1 MKANSLLNTAWQ
13 ETQKGYA
20 IVFERPW
27 PAWLSGL
34 FIAFLALIIF
44 MWWNTWG
51 VAGGYAN
58 WGEWLYY
65 SLGIYSEAPSKTPW
79 LNGMSVSNIGIVVG
93 ALASALLSR
102 QFRINTAPKLEY
114 VKGVGGG
121 VLMGIGAALA
131 AGCNVGGFYCAM
143 GMLDLGGVMMMVGL
157 FGGAYLGLRYLLWE
171 MENLPQKT
179 MAATPKPRKDRNRL
193 KAIIGLIT
201 IAAVFI
207 AFQAYSSAGQ
217 TQIGGLL
224 FFGFLIGLVM
234 HRGRFCFANAFRE
247 PFMTGDSRMMRAVLL
262 SLMVYAL
269 GTAVIKWSYI
279 QPPGAG
285 VYHPF
290 WIGSLAGG
298 LIFGV
303 GMLLAG
309 GCASGTLW
317 RAGEGHV
324 KLWLALIG
332 FMASN
337 SPAGRAIEAAGL
349 RESLGRGVFIPE
361 VFTWQGTMILLYFI
375 CLSLIL
381 LLLWNE
387 RTEKF
392 VAF

>member
-1 MKANSLLNTAWQ
+1 
-13 ETQKGYA
+13 
-20 IVFERPW
+20 
-27 PAWLSGL
+27 
-34 FIAFLALIIF
+34 
-44 MWWNTWG
+44 
-51 VAGGYAN
+51 
-58 WGEWLYY
+58 
-65 SLGIYSEAPSKTPW
+65 
-79 LNGMSVSNIGIVVG
+79 
-93 ALASALLSR
+93 
-102 QFRINTAPKLEY
+102 
-114 VKGVGGG
+114 
-121 VLMGIGAALA
+121 
-131 AGCNVGGFYCAM
+131 
-143 GMLDLGGVMMMVGL
+143 
-157 FGGAYLGLRYLLWE
+157 
-171 MENLPQKT
+171 
-179 MAATPKPRKDRNRL
+179 
-193 KAIIGLIT
+193 
-201 IAAVFI
+201 
-207 AFQAYSSAGQ
+207 
-217 TQIGGLL
+217 
-224 FFGFLIGLVM
+224 
-234 HRGRFCFANAFRE
+234 
-247 PFMTGDSRMMRAVLL
+247 MTGDSRMMRAVLL